1 MSIGPGDR
9 GGRVKRGKLAAG
21 HHRRTPERGRR
32 GAIRGDLVSMAWRHL
47 PQERAAIVG
56 LAVISVIVAQA
67 ESAALVIIALIA
79 DTVARGGSTTSLEL
93 GPIDVGLPVPQ
104 AAVLGAA
111 AIIVAA
117 VVALAYRYYTA
128 KISARLDR
136 TARDQIVRSFADADW
151 EYQATH
157 KASRLHGRLLGLMN
171 ARAVAFTGLVG
182 WIRALTAIAVF
193 ITIAAVMSPV
203 VAMVILLF
211 GAMLSLAVFPVR
223 RRIARLTARAAKQE
237 VELAGDVAEAADH
250 GPDVHVFGAWPR
262 FLDRFDDK
270 SSKLQRIKELLGLAK
285 GLMPMVYQYGAL
297 SLILAVLVI
306 AFASPIEGELG
317 EFAAAALLLLRSVQY
332 GQQLQQSLQRLAESV
347 PRIDLLDRE
356 VIVPSPRMVPGERRL
371 DQIEQVEL
379 DRVSY
384 AYPDS
389 DGPALI
395 DVSLQ
400 LRPGTIVGVAGPSG
414 SGKSTLAQILLRLR
428 WPSSGQYRINGISA
442 EEYSETSWRQLV
454 AHVPQQP
461 RLLHGSLAENVAF
474 LDQTLSRARIAAAL
488 KAVGLGE
495 LEQSL
500 PDGLDA
506 ELGPTGRNL
515 SGGQIQRLGIAR
527 ALARGPRMVILDE
540 PTSALD
546 VDAEKIV
553 GDALE
558 ALRAQPD
565 VLVIVIAHRPST
577 LAMCDRMVV
586 LQEGRVAAF
595 GGTDDVALNSAFLG
609 RIWATERMGPR
620 RSVAADKP

>member
-1 MSIGPGDR
+1 
-9 GGRVKRGKLAAG
+9 
-21 HHRRTPERGRR
+21 
-32 GAIRGDLVSMAWRHL
+32 
-47 PQERAAIVG
+47 
-56 LAVISVIVAQA
+56 
-67 ESAALVIIALIA
+67 
-79 DTVARGGSTTSLEL
+79 
-93 GPIDVGLPVPQ
+93 
-104 AAVLGAA
+104 
-111 AIIVAA
+111 
-117 VVALAYRYYTA
+117 
-128 KISARLDR
+128 
-136 TARDQIVRSFADADW
+136 
-151 EYQATH
+151 
-157 KASRLHGRLLGLMN
+157 
-171 ARAVAFTGLVG
+171 
-182 WIRALTAIAVF
+182 
-193 ITIAAVMSPV
+193 
-203 VAMVILLF
+203 
-211 GAMLSLAVFPVR
+211 
-223 RRIARLTARAAKQE
+223 
-237 VELAGDVAEAADH
+237 
-250 GPDVHVFGAWPR
+250 
-262 FLDRFDDK
+262 
-270 SSKLQRIKELLGLAK
+270 
-285 GLMPMVYQYGAL
+285 
-297 SLILAVLVI
+297 
-306 AFASPIEGELG
+306 
-317 EFAAAALLLLRSVQY
+317 
-332 GQQLQQSLQRLAESV
+332 
-347 PRIDLLDRE
+347 
-356 VIVPSPRMVPGERRL
+356 MVPGERRL